1 MIVINSKVIENQV
14 WKVKFLK
21 DSELIL
27 LHSKKK
33 KKTYHEDFEFVFL
46 DYFIES
52 CFVLNNNFFSQD
64 VARH

>member
-27 LHSKKK
+27 LHSKKT
-33 KKTYHEDFEFVFL
+33 KTYHEDFEFVFL